1 MEIDELIAHITD
13 TYAGV
18 RVMTH
23 AGDSF
28 FLYDPDGDLPPQ
40 RQQPFATIVTGD
52 HYEPDSQ
59 LDRDGAYRVNIGLT
73 KAGYSALIGPSTVD
87 DYTPR
92 DTLLPHPTYAGQHWV
107 CVANPGPSTT
117 DTVRRL
123 IADAYGFAVRKH
135 DNRSPSHQVTGRL
148 RTP

>member
-1 MEIDELIAHITD
+1 VDINELIAHITD

-18 RVMTH
+18 RVMEH

-52 HYEPDSQ
+52 HYEQDSE

-73 KAGYSALIGPSTVD
+73 KAGYAELIDQSTVD
-87 DYTPR
+87 DHTSR

-107 CVANPGPSTT
+107 CVADPGPNTA
-117 DTVRRL
+117 DTVRKL
-123 IADAYGFAVRKH
+123 IADAYEFAVRKH
-135 DNRSPSHQVTGRL
+135 NNRR
-148 RTP
+148 